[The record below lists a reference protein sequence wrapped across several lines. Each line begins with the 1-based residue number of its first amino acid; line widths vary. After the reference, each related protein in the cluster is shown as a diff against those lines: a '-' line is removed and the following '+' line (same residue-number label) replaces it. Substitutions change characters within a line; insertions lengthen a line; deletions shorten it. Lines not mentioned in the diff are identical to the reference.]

1 VNNLQNSYYIACIN
15 SAIDYIEGNISQP
28 LKLESIARAAG
39 LSPFH
44 FHRIFSS
51 FMNESLNNFVRR
63 VRIEKV
69 AMMLFTNPGYS
80 ITKIAYMNGFSSSQA
95 LAKQF
100 RLFFNTTPGQYR
112 KSKIG
117 NRYSKNRS
125 GVCIISSKK
134 KKPFISDKKF
144 MQKFGFEVAD
154 TIGQDYELLALSFDG
169 TKPAFGKN
177 VKKLQ
182 IESQDLTICY
192 SVQCPYIPDCI
203 EQISNYCKACGIPL
217 QLIKINSCE
226 EAKKLPCIFNNWAV
240 FDKGKFVTHHLLNEG
255 YLKKTLGL

>member
-1 VNNLQNSYYIACIN
+1 MADIFINLAEENLQNEHLCCAISDKKHQCGVDFKRAWLTERISEGHVFRKLDAQGKVFIEYGPLETALVPVEGKNYIYIYCLWVSGSFKGKGYGRELLQYCI
-15 SAIDYIEGNISQP
+15 DD
-28 LKLESIARAAG
+28 
-39 LSPFH
+39 
-44 FHRIFSS
+44 
-51 FMNESLNNFVRR
+51 
-63 VRIEKV
+63 
-69 AMMLFTNPGYS
+69 
-80 ITKIAYMNGFSSSQA
+80 
-95 LAKQF
+95 AK
-100 RLFFNTTPGQYR
+100 G
-112 KSKIG
+112 
-117 NRYSKNRS
+117 KNRS

-177 VKKLQ
+177 AKKLQ
-182 IESQDLTICY
+182 IESQDLTIYY

-203 EQISNYCKACGIPL
+203 EQISNYCEACGIPL

-226 EAKKLPCIFNNWAV
+226 EAKKLPCIFINWAV

-255 YLKKTLGL
+255 YLKKMLGA

>member
-1 VNNLQNSYYIACIN
+1 
-15 SAIDYIEGNISQP
+15 
-28 LKLESIARAAG
+28 
-39 LSPFH
+39 
-44 FHRIFSS
+44 
-51 FMNESLNNFVRR
+51 
-63 VRIEKV
+63 
-69 AMMLFTNPGYS
+69 
-80 ITKIAYMNGFSSSQA
+80 
-95 LAKQF
+95 
-100 RLFFNTTPGQYR
+100 
-112 KSKIG
+112 
-117 NRYSKNRS
+117 
-125 GVCIISSKK
+125 
-134 KKPFISDKKF
+134 